1 MPHDHFD
8 NIADNAADN
17 RAYDMLNHWIALAQ
31 ISGCIHTQCHLQGN
45 WQLTPDFHK
54 RHRGVFHLLRKG
66 ECHIVT
72 DRQERYHLTA
82 GDFLYFPKGGQH
94 RLSALSTNAPHQ
106 PPTATAKIVSR
117 QRGAFQ
123 IKTQRQSVEN
133 PSKDSEQTEI
143 ELFCGYFDYAP
154 NSLLIEE
161 LPEIMQVSVKAG
173 RLEQLSELIYAEMNN
188 SLPAQKTAIDSLCN
202 YLFVVVLRR
211 FLAHN
216 TRFSP
221 LLTLKDAPIIKL
233 ITAIIEN
240 PADKWTLDTMAQF
253 CYLSRSVFSKR
264 FHEQVGYTPNRFL
277 TQIRLDTA
285 MVLLKTTNRTV
296 LDIAIE
302 VGFQSESY
310 FGKLFKAHLQM
321 TPNDYRQ
328 MG

>member
-1 MPHDHFD
+1 MPHN
-8 NIADNAADN
+8 NINNTADNT
-17 RAYDMLNHWIALAQ
+17 AYDMLNHWMSLAQ
-31 ISGCIHTQCHLQGN
+31 ISGCIHTQCHLQGG
-45 WQLTPDFHK
+45 WQLAPDFQK

-66 ECHIVT
+66 ECQIIT
-72 DRQERYHLTA
+72 DNQDCYHLTA

-94 RLSALSTNAPHQ
+94 YLSANLPSDSNNINQ
-106 PPTATAKIVSR
+106 YQLPTERINSQ

-123 IKTQRQSVEN
+123 IKTQIKTVEN
-133 PSKDSEQTEI
+133 TNKEDDQAEI

-161 LPEIMQVSVKAG
+161 LPDVMQVSIKSG
-173 RLEQLSELIYAEMNN
+173 RLEQLGELIYAEMDNN
-188 SLPAQKTAIDSLCN
+188 LPAQKTAIDSLCN

-211 FLAHN
+211 FLAKN
-216 TRFSP
+216 TGFSP
-221 LLTLKDAPIIKL
+221 LLTLKDEPIIKL

-240 PADKWTLDTMAQF
+240 PADKWTLDNMAQY

-285 MVLLKTTNRTV
+285 MVLLKTTNRTL

-310 FGKLFKAHLQM
+310 FGKLFKERLQM

-328 MG
+328 MS